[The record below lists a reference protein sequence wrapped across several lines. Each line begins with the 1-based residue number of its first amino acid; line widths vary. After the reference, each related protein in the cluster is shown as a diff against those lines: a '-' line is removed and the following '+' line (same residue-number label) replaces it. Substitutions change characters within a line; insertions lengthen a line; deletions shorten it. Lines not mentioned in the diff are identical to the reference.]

1 MNIFQKAQLVGSDPD
16 IVRRDIDL
24 FRAHIPEEAD
34 RFTQLAEHFFDLKI
48 HYLDGIRTPQVINEL
63 NIVMGQLRDYVE
75 RMNLIQRQYRFI
87 TVW

>member
-1 MNIFQKAQLVGSDPD
+1 
-16 IVRRDIDL
+16 
-24 FRAHIPEEAD
+24 
-34 RFTQLAEHFFDLKI
+34 
-48 HYLDGIRTPQVINEL
+48 LDGIRTPQVINEL